1 MLAATGG
8 PDIHPHAASNH
19 KDRARWDR
27 DMANVTAD
35 LKLVEKFFLDV
46 LDGHLSDTQ
55 RDSVGMSFFGV
66 GWQMVVV
73 IEKTMGRDALIASM
87 CDQRKLLSTYNRAAT
102 LYNNTSLQPLALWSS
117 SLLERL
123 QP

>member
-1 MLAATGG
+1 
-8 PDIHPHAASNH
+8 
-19 KDRARWDR
+19 
-27 DMANVTAD
+27 MANVTAD

-73 IEKTMGRDALIASM
+73 IEKTMGGM
-87 CDQRKLLSTYNRAAT
+87 LSSPVCVTKESCFQHTTEQQHSTTT
-102 LYNNTSLQPLALWSS
+102 LHFNLWLSGQPLFSKGSS
-117 SLLERL
+117 PSRGL
-123 QP
+123 